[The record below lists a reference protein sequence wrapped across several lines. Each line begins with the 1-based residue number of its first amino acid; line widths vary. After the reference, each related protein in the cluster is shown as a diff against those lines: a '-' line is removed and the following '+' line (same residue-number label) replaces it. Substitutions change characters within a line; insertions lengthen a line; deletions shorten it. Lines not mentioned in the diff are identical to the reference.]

1 MLKKCKR
8 VVFERMERSRLFD
21 IKKIRGVERELVNIG
36 TKKGEL
42 AGLKAR
48 R

>member
-8 VVFERMERSRLFD
+8 VVFEGMERSRLFD
-21 IKKIRGVERELVNIG
+21 IKKIRGVERELVDVG
-36 TKKGEL
+36 VRKGEL